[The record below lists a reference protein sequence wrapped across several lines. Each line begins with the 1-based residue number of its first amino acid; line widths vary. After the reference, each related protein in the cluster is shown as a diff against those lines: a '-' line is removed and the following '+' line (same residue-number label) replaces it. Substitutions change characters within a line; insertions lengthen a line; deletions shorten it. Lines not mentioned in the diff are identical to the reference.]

1 MNKSAASYSATQ
13 KNNQLKHEQKY
24 LQRRQTNDKQAH
36 EKMLNII
43 SHRGNANQNHSEK
56 SLHTHYGGHKKKKF

>member
-24 LQRRQTNDKQAH
+24 LQRRQTDEKQAH

-43 SHRGNANQNHSEK
+43 SHEGSARPNRSEILFP
-56 SLHTHYGGHKKKKF
+56 SFI